1 MDLFKDVLIKALENE
16 KIEVTFPGLT
26 VDAAD
31 LVEMRSYAALCK
43 IKEIVDDERLD
54 DQACFHRI
62 EEILLALEFLGSG
75 STRHDFG

>member
-1 MDLFKDVLIKALENE
+1 MDFLREILIKALENQR
-16 KIEVTFPGLT
+16 IEISCPELT

-43 IKEIVDDERLD
+43 IKEIVDDECLD

-62 EEILLALEFLGSG
+62 EEILLVLEFLGSG

>member
-1 MDLFKDVLIKALENE
+1 MEFLREILIKALENQR
-16 KIEVTFPGLT
+16 IEISCPELT
-26 VDAAD
+26 VDAAN
-31 LVEMRSYAALCK
+31 LVEMRSYATLCK

>member
-1 MDLFKDVLIKALENE
+1 MDFLREILIKALENQR
-16 KIEVTFPGLT
+16 IEISCPELT